1 MGVATAGRLV
11 TNPLAEEHGAGPLG
25 KCCRTCK
32 HVRGEAMAER
42 SQWAHL
48 CTKAEVVIDL
58 AFAACGEFNPVLT
71 DDIGQRASD
80 ESRARERAERDAK
93 IAAHPELFC

>member
-1 MGVATAGRLV
+1 
-11 TNPLAEEHGAGPLG
+11 
-25 KCCRTCK
+25 
-32 HVRGEAMAER
+32 VRDRSASAAER
-42 SQWAHL
+42 AN
-48 CTKAEVVIDL
+48 T
-58 AFAACGEFNPVLT
+58 FAACGEFNPVLT